1 MKKILHNKSL
11 LHRLIA
17 LVMSV
22 VMVLTLVAIDS
33 KVHLFAEEEIKTVD
47 ITDLLK
53 GDETDILVMI
63 RRKNFQHQQM
73 LQSTTALAQRKRL
86 RMTTRCLSMRST
98 MWSTMMME
106 RSKISSSWA
115 SSERSM
121 TTRIRR

>member
-1 MKKILHNKSL
+1 M

-53 GDETDILVMI
+53 GDETD
-63 RRKNFQHQQM
+63 M
-73 LQSTTALAQRKRL
+73 LLDPKRSRSINL
-86 RMTTRCLSMRST
+86 RASRLM
-98 MWSTMMME
+98 MW
-106 RSKISSSWA
+106 I
-115 SSERSM
+115 
-121 TTRIRR
+121 

>member
-53 GDETDILVMI
+53 GD
-63 RRKNFQHQQM
+63 
-73 LQSTTALAQRKRL
+73 
-86 RMTTRCLSMRST
+86 
-98 MWSTMMME
+98 
-106 RSKISSSWA
+106 
-115 SSERSM
+115 
-121 TTRIRR
+121 

>member
-53 GDETDILVMI
+53 GDETDMLFGSKEIIL
-63 RRKNFQHQQM
+63 RA
-73 LQSTTALAQRKRL
+73 SRL
-86 RMTTRCLSMRST
+86 M
-98 MWSTMMME
+98 MW
-106 RSKISSSWA
+106 I
-115 SSERSM
+115 
-121 TTRIRR
+121 